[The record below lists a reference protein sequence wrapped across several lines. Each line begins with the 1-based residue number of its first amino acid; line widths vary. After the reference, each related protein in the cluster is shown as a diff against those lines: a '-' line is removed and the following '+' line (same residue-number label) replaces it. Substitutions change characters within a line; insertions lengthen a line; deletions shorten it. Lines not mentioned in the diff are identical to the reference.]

1 MANHQLSKGL
11 DSKIVMAAQ
20 AAGTSDTIT
29 ATEVD
34 MLGFEGV
41 MFVAHIGTVTS
52 TGVATL
58 TAKNSAT
65 SGSYG
70 SGTIDTLL
78 QPVSGATVQA
88 VATTGDSN
96 TLLVIDIYRPPLR
109 YVRAQIVRA
118 TANVVIASMVAFKYN
133 AFVQATTP
141 SGVAAAG
148 YDSTSNPTPSTI

>member
-11 DSKIVMAAQ
+11 NAAIVMAAQ
-20 AAGTSDTIT
+20 AAGTSDTLT

-34 MLGFEGV
+34 MLGYEGV

-78 QPVSGATVQA
+78 QPISGNTVQA
-88 VATTGDSN
+88 IATTGDSN
-96 TLLVIDIYRPPLR
+96 KLLIIDVFRPPLR

-133 AFVQATTP
+133 ATAQATTQA
-141 SGVAAAG
+141 GVAAAG